1 MSESH
6 AAHAYVELRENGD
19 YYYSITIPSLI
30 CATYGGGTGLATQR
44 ECLEMMDCYGSGKAL
59 RFAEIV
65 AAPGAQII
73 DVRTPEEFAEGHL
86 DGAININV
94 QDPEFMSR
102 IAALDPSGLYAVYCR
117 SGNRSQAAVT
127 ALADSGIPGV
137 FELETGIIGWQEAGL
152 PVVR

>member
-1 MSESH
+1 MRTRSLSLASALLVTASVGLVGCSSEP
-6 AAHAYVELRENGD
+6 AATGD
-19 YYYSITIPSLI
+19 ATVQGPS
-30 CATYGGGTGLATQR
+30 APVSAPAAPER
-44 ECLEMMDCYGSGKAL
+44 VDAL

-65 AAPGAQII
+65 AVPGVQII

-94 QDPEFMSR
+94 QGADFMTR

-117 SGNRSQAAVT
+117 SGNRSQAAV
-127 ALADSGIPGV
+127 ASLADAGIPGV
-137 FELETGIIGWQEAGL
+137 FELQTGIIGWQEAGL

>member
-1 MSESH
+1 MQTRSLSLGTALLVTVSVGLVGCSSEP
-6 AAHAYVELRENGD
+6 AATADPVAQG
-19 YYYSITIPSLI
+19 PSAPI
-30 CATYGGGTGLATQR
+30 AAPAAPER
-44 ECLEMMDCYGSGKAL
+44 VDAL